1 MAVIITHRYFDSRC
15 IDTCITLFIAIH
27 MHIPALE
34 SVNDVYE
41 HNKYVTSKC

>member
-1 MAVIITHRYFDSRC
+1 MAVITTHRYFDSRC
-15 IDTCITLFIAIH
+15 SDTHITLFITIH

-34 SVNDVYE
+34 LVNDVYE